1 MKALLLF
8 LLFPVLVL
16 GQDKSQKIESVFKDF
31 TIETEN
37 NLFSHKQDLNILNFE
52 VSAKD
57 LQLNKKFYYQKSNVN
72 PFDYKFEK
80 RYLHGNPL
88 LYDDYEYQIM
98 GGAKGMFYTNLIGGL
113 IESVFGELSIK
124 L

>member
-8 LLFPVLVL
+8 LLFPVLVFA
-16 GQDKSQKIESVFKDF
+16 QNKSQKIESVFKDF

-37 NLFSHKQDLNILNFE
+37 NMFSHKQDLNILNFD
-52 VSAKD
+52 VTDKD
-57 LQLNKKFYYQKSNVN
+57 LQLNKEFYYQKSNVN

-80 RYLHGNPL
+80 RSLHGNP

-113 IESVFGELSIK
+113 TESVFGELSIK